1 MVCCHHIMGQLGG
14 DGGCIYQPQDT
25 GSVEL
30 FIIHRTSEEAA
41 CESQSGTGAHQST
54 SLMFVR
60 YDFGLGQTIGND
72 SSCFRFADES
82 SHMVMASYGRFH
94 HGTPADLGA
103 DGSAHDDTRII
114 ERSAELYLGITETEV
129 IDFGILRAAEES
141 HVAARAMEG
150 HVLNPVPVAIDFSTE
165 GGRAFGNVDAVEIR
179 PFQVDVCHQFGFD
192 GILTVLNH
200 LAP

>member
-1 MVCCHHIMGQLGG
+1 MIGCHHIMRQLGG
-14 DGGCIYQPQDT
+14 DSGCIYQPQDT

-30 FIIHRTSEEAA
+30 LVVHRTSEEAA

-54 SLMFVR
+54 GLIFVR

-114 ERSAELYLGITETEV
+114 GSSEELYPSITETKV
-129 IDFGILRAAEES
+129 IDFCILRATEES
-141 HVAARAMEG
+141 HVVARTMEI
-150 HVLNPVPVAIDFSTE
+150 HIQNPVPVAINFSTE
-165 GGRAFGNVDAVEIR
+165 GGSALGNVDAVETR
-179 PFQVDVCHQFGFD
+179 PFQVNVCHQFGFD
-192 GILTVLNH
+192 GMLTVLNH